1 MSYSGGRRGARVED
15 IGHWRHA
22 FQELIWSWPLVPLSL
37 LFHLAWGEQ
46 IFFTMFLPLVRPQQC
61 SQPITNEHLW
71 KHRQKRN
78 SFLRVFLSGILYLTR
93 IKASVLECGC
103 VVKYSLT
110 PSSISYSTLC
120 LKSDNHTTGIS
131 QQALKKTMKSEW
143 TAMGGEEWLS
153 RSPIP
158 YPSAQQ
164 PAQACDG
171 QAGTLEA
178 HAMFS
183 WATAINNS
191 KTIPICNMS
200 CDFCNVNFIKIR
212 TFLLLCGSWDNAV
225 FSI

>member
-46 IFFTMFLPLVRPQQC
+46 ISFTMFLPLVRPQQC

-71 KHRQKRN
+71 KHKQKRN

-131 QQALKKTMKSEW
+131 QQVLKKKKTMKSEW

-158 YPSAQQ
+158 YPVHNSQPKPVMDRQVHWKRMQCLAGQQ
-164 PAQACDG
+164 
-171 QAGTLEA
+171 L
-178 HAMFS
+178 
-183 WATAINNS
+183 
-191 KTIPICNMS
+191 
-200 CDFCNVNFIKIR
+200 
-212 TFLLLCGSWDNAV
+212 
-225 FSI
+225 